1 MSNFSKFMKKN
12 KIQKENVQYPVTKS
26 LLDEKGN
33 SLMWTLK
40 PLTTKENND
49 IRDESTIEVP
59 VKGKPNVYRP
69 KVNTSKYTTKMVCA
83 SVVEPDLH
91 NAELQNSY
99 GVMTPEDLLLQMV
112 DDPAEFNE
120 LISKVQE
127 ISGFTSLEEKVS
139 EAKN

>member
-1 MSNFSKFMKKN
+1 MSNFSKFMKNN
-12 KIQKENVQYPVTKS
+12 KIQKENVQYPATKS

-33 SLMWTLK
+33 PLMWTLK

-49 IRDESTIEVP
+49 IRDDSTIEVP

-99 GVMTPEDLLLQMV
+99 GVMNAEDLLLQMI

-127 ISGFTSLEEKVS
+127 ISGFTSLEEKVT